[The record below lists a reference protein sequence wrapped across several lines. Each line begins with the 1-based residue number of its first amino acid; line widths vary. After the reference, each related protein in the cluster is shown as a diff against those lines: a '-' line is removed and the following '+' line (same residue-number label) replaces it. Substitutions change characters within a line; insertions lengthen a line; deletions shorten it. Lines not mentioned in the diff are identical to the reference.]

1 MMDLLGMMSALMIFG
16 VGFSPYFILEISLI
30 RLEMAKIPILS
41 SQYLVFAKGKGSAP
55 SSRFAIPLSHLWKQ
69 SLAK

>member
-16 VGFSPYFILEISLI
+16 VGFSPFFILEISLI

-41 SQYLVFAKGKGSAP
+41 SQVFAKGKGSAP
-55 SSRFAIPLSHLWKQ
+55 SSRFAMPLSHLWKQ